1 MSWLLYVIIVG
12 AVIGWLAGLL
22 MKGGGFG
29 LIGNVVIG
37 ILGSAIGGWVF
48 NTFGLSGGDGLLG
61 TIIVGVIGASI
72 LMFVVKLIRKA

>member
-1 MSWLLYVIIVG
+1 
-12 AVIGWLAGLL
+12 